1 MNDTAAPPPATG
13 RGHVPGEPGVWILIF
28 GEMTAFAALFA
39 AFLYYRDGD
48 IAGFAA
54 GQAQLSTAVGV
65 LNTLVLLTGSLFVA
79 RGIDAARRGD
89 TRAAPRQF
97 KLGLACGA
105 LFAGL
110 KGYEYQHL
118 FAQGIAIDSH
128 MFFGFYFGLTAL
140 HLGHVLFG
148 SLFLVLLAVQTRK
161 PLTRPMHLALAESAG
176 IFWHM
181 VDLLWLVIFA
191 LLYLVE

>member
-1 MNDTAAPPPATG
+1 MSDTAAAPPATG
-13 RGHVPGEPGVWILIF
+13 RSDVPGEPGVWILIF
-28 GEMTAFAALFA
+28 GEMTAFAALFV
-39 AFLYYRDGD
+39 AFLYYRSGD
-48 IAGFAA
+48 VAGFAA
-54 GQAQLSTAVGV
+54 GQAHLSKAIGV
-65 LNTLVLLTGSLFVA
+65 FNTLVLLTGSLFVA

-89 TRAAPRQF
+89 TRAAPAQF

-110 KGYEYQHL
+110 KGYEYLHL
-118 FAQGIAIDSH
+118 FVQGIAIDSH

-148 SLFLVLLAVQTRK
+148 SLFLGLLAVQSRK
-161 PLTRPMHLALAESAG
+161 PLIKPLHLALAESAG

-181 VDLLWLVIFA
+181 VDLLWIVIFA